1 MMVADISE
9 AVRANRP
16 THRRTG
22 REVARA
28 VMHLFEIRS
37 RFDRTMWNLSASA
50 GEPPKPM
57 PWIRDWQSRYFLLVS
72 VGIAFEDIPEVLEHA
87 LKDPDGTSTDD
98 EFIHRSAEAYCHL
111 AMSPVPWEWM
121 PNTADRR
128 TRQDADDH
136 AKRAWKAICDAFADI
151 LNIEPRYGVEVPP
164 PKELLYKETLPGEP
178 HSPPASSPSWLH
190 RLLPSRR

>member
-9 AVRANRP
+9 AVRSNRP
-16 THRRTG
+16 EHRRTG
-22 REVARA
+22 QEIARTI
-28 VMHLFEIRS
+28 MRLFEIRS
-37 RFDRTMWNLSASA
+37 RLDRTMWNLSASA

-72 VGIAFEDIPEVLEHA
+72 VGVAFEDISEVLAHA
-87 LKDPDGTSTDD
+87 LRDPEGTSTDD
-98 EFIHRSAEAYCHL
+98 GFIHRCAEAYCHL

-121 PNTADRR
+121 PNTPDRR
-128 TRQDADDH
+128 RRKDADDH

-164 PKELLYKETLPGEP
+164 PKEMLYKETLPCEP
-178 HSPPASSPSWLH
+178 HSSPASSPSWLH

>member
-57 PWIRDWQSRYFLLVS
+57 PWIGDWQSRYFLLVS
-72 VGIAFEDIPEVLEHA
+72 VGIAFEDIPEVLAHA

-121 PNTADRR
+121 PNV
-128 TRQDADDH
+128 
-136 AKRAWKAICDAFADI
+136 AKRSKRRFGDECAEEIWKELCDAFADI
-151 LNIEPRYGVEVPP
+151 LNLEPRYGVEVEPP
-164 PKELLYKETLPGEP
+164 ETTLHKEKPCAP
-178 HSPPASSPSWLH
+178 HSPPPSPLSWLH